1 MMVEICDTVRCGI
14 DGAWMSLRWPLV
26 CWEAVMRETTS
37 RAVGRWA
44 VVPAL
49 VIVVVAGLV
58 AGSTAGAGVGVRPAT
73 PGGHVLAH
81 DGTIIVEN

>member
-1 MMVEICDTVRCGI
+1 
-14 DGAWMSLRWPLV
+14 
-26 CWEAVMRETTS
+26 MRETRS

-49 VIVVVAGLV
+49 LIVVVAGLV

-73 PGGHVLAH
+73 PAGPVLAN
-81 DGTIIVEN
+81 DGTIIVQN